1 MTTDSQKLLLIEDD
15 RDQIG
20 MYKFKFEKEG
30 FSFLSARNGREGI
43 ELAKSEQPDII
54 LLDLI
59 LINESGID
67 VLKQLKASAD
77 TQNIPVIMLTNL
89 AKNDMKLQS
98 ESLGAVDFIM
108 KTQITPG
115 ELVQKVNQRLKR

>member
-1 MTTDSQKLLLIEDD
+1 MTSNSPKLLLIEDD

-30 FSFLSARNGREGI
+30 FLFRSARNGREGV

-59 LINESGID
+59 LINESGIE
-67 VLKQLKASAD
+67 VLKKLKAD
-77 TQNIPVIMLTNL
+77 TGTRNIPVIMLTNL

-115 ELVQKVNQRLKR
+115 ELVQRVNRQLKR